1 MYLGVDQEGSEEIPT
16 GEKSILPGEDE
27 KTMTSLTIIRNC
39 WGEQVILLL
48 ESSSKRSNLGRNSC
62 SLCLGQLSPRL
73 PAFESP
79 RRADPSVHGFT
90 TQG

>member
-39 WGEQVILLL
+39 WGEQVI
-48 ESSSKRSNLGRNSC
+48 SVISFPSKTMI
-62 SLCLGQLSPRL
+62 
-73 PAFESP
+73 F
-79 RRADPSVHGFT
+79 RAELTLFLHGTVQFT
-90 TQG
+90 IASI